1 MERRIIDLG
10 SNRAGA
16 RGTTD
21 RLVSPPVCF
30 RPFDRARVSLRALEM
45 VQPICKAI
53 FFFFFSVPDLSVFE
67 QHHRRRRREFTN
79 VSLLRPFID
88 DRWAAFIASLTRFCL
103 SRGDKYRVIRAR
115 VRESRNYLSIV
126 GRAISIA

>member
-53 FFFFFSVPDLSVFE
+53 LFFFFFFFQFRICQFLNNTAAGDLPTFRFCVRLSMIDE
-67 QHHRRRRREFTN
+67 PLL
-79 VSLLRPFID
+79 LLR
-88 DRWAAFIASLTRFCL
+88 
-103 SRGDKYRVIRAR
+103 
-115 VRESRNYLSIV
+115 
-126 GRAISIA
+126 